1 MLFVGQSQSLEIS
14 AGRWAAMRGEPF
26 RSLRDLPDPL
36 PVHPGELWVCILER
50 EPEFSGSF
58 LEVLRKSPGLAC
70 LPHEEMALARR
81 ALDAGFRDYLCIPTA
96 ESVLFRRLDALHNWK
111 HRQEPVQVR
120 LTDELL
126 QSADILLRKED
137 LDPRVIA
144 AVETVAPFPTT
155 VLLQGETGSG
165 KEVAARVIHVLSQK
179 ARGPFV
185 AVNLAAMPR
194 DLVESELFG
203 HVRGSFT
210 GATQS
215 RKGAF
220 STARGGTLFLDE
232 IGEAPL
238 EIQVKLLRAI
248 QNREYLPVGAERP
261 ERSDC
266 RIIAATHR
274 NLLTEVEA
282 GRFRQDLYY
291 RLSVFPVHL
300 KPLRERIDDLPVLA
314 RAIIEKLNNRL
325 GTSVSGIESEAIRR
339 LSEYGWPGNVRE
351 LENVLER
358 AMITVRSGRIPPE
371 AISIDAGGSRP
382 SSVSRA
388 VVVEVKDSDLGGTFD
403 LDRALAEFELTVVR
417 RALDLSGGNLSQAAR
432 LLGVPRTTLYNR
444 LLRSGVRIDEEPS

>member
-1 MLFVGQSQSLEIS
+1 VLFVGQSQSLEVS
-14 AGRWAAMRGEPF
+14 ASRWAGMRGEPF
-26 RSLRDLPDPL
+26 RSLREVPNPL
-36 PVHPGELWVCILER
+36 PVYPGELWICVLER
-50 EPEFSGSF
+50 DEDLSRS
-58 LEVLRKSPGLAC
+58 LLDALRQSPGLAC

-96 ESVLFRRLDALHNWK
+96 ESVLFRRLDALHSWK
-111 HRQEPVQVR
+111 NREEPTPVR

-126 QSADILLRKED
+126 QSAEILLRKED
-137 LDPRVIA
+137 LDPKVVA

-165 KEVAARVIHVLSQK
+165 KEVAARVVHILSQK
-179 ARGPFV
+179 AKGPFV

-220 STARGGTLFLDE
+220 SLARGGTLFLDE

-248 QNREYLPVGAERP
+248 QNREYLPVGAERT

-274 NLLTEVEA
+274 NLLAEVEA

-291 RLSVFPVHL
+291 RLSVFPILL
-300 KPLRERIDDLPVLA
+300 KPLRERIGDLPVLA
-314 RAIIEKLNNRL
+314 RAIVEKLNNRL
-325 GTSVSGIESEAIRR
+325 GTSVSGIDSEALKRM
-339 LSEYGWPGNVRE
+339 SGYNWPGNVRE

-358 AMITVRSGRIPPE
+358 AMITVRSGRIPPD
-371 AISIDAGGSRP
+371 ALNIDAGVARP
-382 SSVSRA
+382 STVSRA
-388 VVVEVKDSDLGGTFD
+388 VVVEVKDSDLGGSFD
-403 LDRALAEFELTVVR
+403 LDRALAEFQLALVR

-444 LLRSGVRIDEEPS
+444 LLRSGVRVDDETN

>member
-1 MLFVGQSQSLEIS
+1 MLFVGQSRSLEIS
-14 AGRWAAMRGEPF
+14 ANRWAGMRGEPF
-26 RSLRDLPDPL
+26 RSLREVLNPL
-36 PVHPGELWVCILER
+36 PVHPGEIWVCILER
-50 EPEFSGSF
+50 EQDISGS
-58 LEVLRKSPGLAC
+58 LVEALRISPGLAC
-70 LPHEEMALARR
+70 LSHEEMALARR
-81 ALDAGFRDYLCIPTA
+81 ALDVGFRDYLCIPTA

-111 HRQEPVQVR
+111 HRPEPVKVH

-126 QSADILLRKED
+126 QAADILVRKED
-137 LDPRVIA
+137 LDPNVVA
-144 AVETVAPFPTT
+144 AIETVAPFPTT

-165 KEVAARVIHVLSQK
+165 KEVAARIIHVLSQK
-179 ARGPFV
+179 AKGPFV
-185 AVNLAAMPR
+185 SINLAAMPR

-220 STARGGTLFLDE
+220 SVARGGTLFLDE

-248 QNREYLPVGAERP
+248 QNREYLPVGAERA

-274 NLLTEVEA
+274 NLLAEVEA

-291 RLSVFPVHL
+291 RLSVYPVEL
-300 KPLRERIDDLPVLA
+300 KPLRERIDDLPMLA
-314 RAIIEKLNNRL
+314 RAIVEKLNNRL
-325 GTSVSGIESEAIRR
+325 GTSVTGIDSEAIRR
-339 LSEYGWPGNVRE
+339 MSEYGWPGNVRE

-358 AMITVRSGRIPPE
+358 AMITVQSGRIPPDV
-371 AISIDAGGSRP
+371 IHIDAEAARP
-382 SSVSRA
+382 STVSRT
-388 VVVEVKDSDLGGTFD
+388 VIIEVKDSDFGGSFD
-403 LDRALAEFELTVVR
+403 LDRTLAEFELALVR

-432 LLGVPRTTLYNR
+432 LLGIPRTTLHNR
-444 LLRSGVRIDEEPS
+444 LIRSGVRVDEEPS